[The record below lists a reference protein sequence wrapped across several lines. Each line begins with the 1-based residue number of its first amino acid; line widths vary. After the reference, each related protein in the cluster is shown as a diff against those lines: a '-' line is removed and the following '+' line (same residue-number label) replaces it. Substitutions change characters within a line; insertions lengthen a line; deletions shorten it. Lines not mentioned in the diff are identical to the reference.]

1 MERPIAAKPFSK
13 LTVLLS
19 KTQWRRLLPVPLLL
33 TTLWLVLWR
42 QLSGEWS
49 VNDQY
54 SYGWFVP
61 LFALFLF
68 WLRWE
73 DRPTTGSY
81 QLSDRSYQ
89 EEKEGRDQKSAS
101 GPEGPTPRRED
112 VAQPTNNREQ
122 ITENTKTRRFMIFVF
137 VGALLLLLPIR
148 LFEIANP
155 DWRPLSWLHAA
166 VVVTLTLLII
176 WDAGGTPWVRHFAFP
191 VLFVFVAV
199 PWITPIE
206 VPIVQ
211 GLMRLVAAIASEAVS
226 LFGIPARLEGNLIRT
241 NNGLVGVNEACSGVR
256 SLQTSLM
263 IGLLFGE
270 LKRLSI
276 LQRIALVAAAVGI
289 AFLGNCVRAFSLVWV
304 AATKNIAAVDRWHDL
319 AGYSILAAVFV
330 GSLLLARW
338 MGQKS
343 YRLSVSG
350 YRKTKA
356 ENSYPLS
363 VIGNQEPA
371 VRGQKS
377 ESSDQKSEN
386 LSTLNSQPSTSARG
400 ITDNQLV
407 TYPSL
412 RPRFGFIATAI
423 CWLLLVEVGV
433 TSFYR
438 AHERNLVATARWE
451 VQWPQAEQNFHEIKI
466 DETVQRI
473 LRFDQGHAAAWT
485 WPGFAT
491 LDLATSFTARP
502 PTCSL
507 FFFRWNP
514 GKNSA
519 LLANLHR
526 PDVCLPAV
534 GWEQVADT
542 GVKNYPVSP
551 SLALPF
557 RHFEFRH
564 AGRDNSVQ
572 QVAHAFYCLWE
583 DRAPAAQRQ
592 QMATSAS
599 TWTRSE
605 RVRAVLEGRRHL
617 GQQVVEFV
625 ILTRGP
631 IEPDQA
637 EARFGE
643 ALPKLI
649 TVRRD

>member
-1 MERPIAAKPFSK
+1 VIAI
-13 LTVLLS
+13 LLAA
-19 KTQWRRLLPVPLLL
+19 
-33 TTLWLVLWR
+33 LWLVLWR

-61 LFALFLF
+61 IFALFLF

-73 DRPTTGSY
+73 DRPKAESVEARVPTRITGS
-81 QLSDRSYQ
+81 LAAEDS
-89 EEKEGRDQKSAS
+89 
-101 GPEGPTPRRED
+101 RRY
-112 VAQPTNNREQ
+112 
-122 ITENTKTRRFMIFVF
+122 TKTAEGSSRFQVSDFRFRI
-137 VGALLLLLPIR
+137 GGAAIGILALLLLLPIR
-148 LFEIANP
+148 LFEIGNP

-176 WDAGGTPWVRHFAFP
+176 WYAGGTPWVWHFAFP
-191 VLFVFVAV
+191 ILFVFVAV

-226 LFGIPARLEGNLIRT
+226 LFGIPARLEGNLIRI

-276 LQRIALVAAAVGI
+276 WQRVALVAAAVGI

-319 AGYSILAAVFV
+319 AGYSIVAAVFV
-330 GSLLLARW
+330 GSLLLARLF
-338 MGQKS
+338 G
-343 YRLSVSG
+343 
-350 YRKTKA
+350 RKKIENGADVAARVPTRTTDNFAAEDSRHYTKTS
-356 ENSYPLS
+356 ENSFLIPHSNFLI
-363 VIGNQEPA
+363 VAFIWLALIEIGA
-371 VRGQKS
+371 
-377 ESSDQKSEN
+377 
-386 LSTLNSQPSTSARG
+386 A
-400 ITDNQLV
+400 
-407 TYPSL
+407 
-412 RPRFGFIATAI
+412 A
-423 CWLLLVEVGV
+423 W
-433 TSFYR
+433 YR

-473 LRFDQGHAAAWT
+473 LRFDRGHAAAWT

-502 PTCSL
+502 PVCSL

-542 GVKNYPVSP
+542 GVKNYPVSAGF
-551 SLALPF
+551 ALPF

-564 AGRDNSVQ
+564 AARDNPVQ

-583 DRAPAAQRQ
+583 DRAPAAQRL
-592 QMATSAS
+592 QMVTSAS
-599 TWTRSE
+599 TWTRGE
-605 RVRAVLEGRRHL
+605 RVHAVLEGRRHL

-625 ILTRGP
+625 IQTRGP

-643 ALPKLI
+643 ALPTLI
-649 TVRRD
+649 KVTSDK

>member
-1 MERPIAAKPFSK
+1 MQSPATASLSLVSRLSKPAVILFVLIAA
-13 LTVLLS
+13 
-19 KTQWRRLLPVPLLL
+19 
-33 TTLWLVLWR
+33 LWLVLWR

-61 LFALFLF
+61 FFALFLF

-73 DRPTTGSY
+73 DRPSKSRKEKVESRKAEGGSG
-81 QLSDRSYQ
+81 LRIADC
-89 EEKEGRDQKSAS
+89 GLWIAI
-101 GPEGPTPRRED
+101 GI
-112 VAQPTNNREQ
+112 VAL
-122 ITENTKTRRFMIFVF
+122 
-137 VGALLLLLPIR
+137 ALLLPIR

-166 VVVTLTLLII
+166 IVVTLTLLII
-176 WDAGGTPWVRHFAFP
+176 WYAGSTPWLRHFAFP

-211 GLMRLVAAIASEAVS
+211 SLMRLVAAIASEAVS
-226 LFGIPARLEGNLIRT
+226 LFGIPARLEGNLIRI
-241 NNGLVGVNEACSGVR
+241 NNGLIGVNEACSGVR

-276 LQRIALVAAAVGI
+276 WQRVALIAAAVGI

-319 AGYSILAAVFV
+319 AGYSIVAAVFI

-338 MGQKS
+338 LAKS
-343 YRLSVSG
+343 KVESRNEKVENGTDVEARFPTRTTNNIAAEDSRHYT
-350 YRKTKA
+350 KTSEA
-356 ENSYPLS
+356 
-363 VIGNQEPA
+363 
-371 VRGQKS
+371 RGQS
-377 ESSDQKSEN
+377 IV
-386 LSTLNSQPSTSARG
+386 LISAL
-400 ITDNQLV
+400 IW
-407 TYPSL
+407 
-412 RPRFGFIATAI
+412 IA
-423 CWLLLVEVGV
+423 LVEIAAAAW
-433 TSFYR
+433 YR

-551 SLALPF
+551 SFALPF

-564 AGRDNSVQ
+564 AARDNPVQ

-583 DRAPAAQRQ
+583 DRAPAAQRL

-599 TWTRSE
+599 TWTRGE

-617 GQQVVEFV
+617 GQQVLEFV

-649 TVRRD
+649 KVGSRK

>member
-1 MERPIAAKPFSK
+1 MAILLAA
-13 LTVLLS
+13 
-19 KTQWRRLLPVPLLL
+19 
-33 TTLWLVLWR
+33 LWLVLWR

-61 LFALFLF
+61 IFALFLF
-68 WLRWE
+68 WQRWE
-73 DRPTTGSY
+73 DRPKAADRGQRSEIGSQTAEDVEARVPTRTTGILAAEDPATRGHYTETSEGSSRF
-81 QLSDRSYQ
+81 QVSDFRF
-89 EEKEGRDQKSAS
+89 
-101 GPEGPTPRRED
+101 
-112 VAQPTNNREQ
+112 Q
-122 ITENTKTRRFMIFVF
+122 IGGAAI
-137 VGALLLLLPIR
+137 GILALLLLLPIR

-155 DWRPLSWLHAA
+155 DWRPLSWLHA
-166 VVVTLTLLII
+166 VVVITLTLLII

-191 VLFVFVAV
+191 ILFVFVAV

-206 VPIVQ
+206 MPIVQ
-211 GLMRLVAAIASEAVS
+211 GLMRLVATIASEAVS
-226 LFGIPARLEGNLIRT
+226 LFGIPARLEGNLIRI

-276 LQRIALVAAAVGI
+276 WQRVALVAAAVGI
-289 AFLGNCVRAFSLVWV
+289 AFLGNCVRAFFLVWV

-319 AGYSILAAVFV
+319 AGYSIVAAVFV
-330 GSLLLARW
+330 GSLLLARLFGRRKVESREEDVIKTPAGVEARVPTRITNSVAAEDSRHYTETSEVN
-338 MGQKS
+338 GQS
-343 YRLSVSG
+343 IVL
-350 YRKTKA
+350 
-356 ENSYPLS
+356 
-363 VIGNQEPA
+363 I
-371 VRGQKS
+371 
-377 ESSDQKSEN
+377 
-386 LSTLNSQPSTSARG
+386 SAL
-400 ITDNQLV
+400 IW
-407 TYPSL
+407 
-412 RPRFGFIATAI
+412 IA
-423 CWLLLVEVGV
+423 LVEIAVA
-433 TSFYR
+433 TWYR

-451 VQWPQAEQNFHEIKI
+451 VQWPQGEQNFHEIKI

-473 LRFDQGHAAAWT
+473 LRFDHGQAAAWT

-502 PTCSL
+502 PICSL

-542 GVKNYPVSP
+542 GVKNYPVSAGF
-551 SLALPF
+551 ALPF

-564 AGRDNSVQ
+564 AARDNPVQ

-583 DRAPAAQRQ
+583 DRAPAAQRL
-592 QMATSAS
+592 QMTTFAS
-599 TWTRSE
+599 TWTRGE

-625 ILTRGP
+625 IQTRGP